1 MFISYFEPKRKTSN
15 EGVDAGA
22 RRKVQKRSS
31 GKDEFQ
37 SLGFRQTSTR
47 QSNRHNEQGH
57 NSVSSNSDSNLSV
70 TQVVCVFGGG
80 GGGGGWKI
88 RQRLNENEKK
98 ETGMKN
104 I

>member
-31 GKDEFQ
+31 GKNEFQ

-57 NSVSSNSDSNLSV
+57 NSVLSNSDSNLSV
-70 TQVVCVFGGG
+70 TQVVCVLGVEDSETI
-80 GGGGGWKI
+80 K
-88 RQRLNENEKK
+88 REREK